1 MVFSSTAPLCQL
13 FLIRTMFIQVIEQ
26 IAQTILSQSDTSF
39 LGAFPQDR
47 DHPML
52 AVEIP
57 NTQIGQLRNANPR
70 VIQEPQNSTV
80 AHRSSFS
87 NGAVFIGRGTCVQ
100 ELFKLFG
107 CNGLNQGLADLGKHN
122 AIKGVGCQGS
132 TMDQPVK
139 EGAGRTSVGV
149 NRSLATDLAMSTWRL
164 AQMGEPGTDVS
175 ALHVIDL
182 GDLKHLFKIGPH
194 EPECC
199 LMPFHGLG
207 TRVASLMVL
216 HILINQCGKRSTAG
230 LQILP
235 CRLPFRHLTS
245 DGLLLFR
252 LACLSLGIK
261 LDPLGSCPCLRD
273 AGCSLVGSTS

>member
-1 MVFSSTAPLCQL
+1 MVFSSSASLVQL

-87 NGAVFIGRGTCVQ
+87 NRARFIGRGTCVQ

-139 EGAGRTSVGV
+139 EGTGRPSIGL
-149 NRSLATDLAMSTWRL
+149 NRSLPADLAMSTLRL
-164 AQMGEPGTDVS
+164 SPRALPGAES
-175 ALHVIDL
+175 
-182 GDLKHLFKIGPH
+182 
-194 EPECC
+194 
-199 LMPFHGLG
+199 
-207 TRVASLMVL
+207 R
-216 HILINQCGKRSTAG
+216 
-230 LQILP
+230 
-235 CRLPFRHLTS
+235 
-245 DGLLLFR
+245 
-252 LACLSLGIK
+252 
-261 LDPLGSCPCLRD
+261 
-273 AGCSLVGSTS
+273 